1 MGEVV
6 LLSLTSAF
14 NPTLIAVITVMLL
27 LPNPGRLM
35 LGYWLGAMVT
45 SVTLGLVIVFS
56 LHNPSVVSTTKK
68 TISPLADIVLGG
80 LALFVALMLA
90 QARDKRLAARR
101 AKRKQNKKTPRWQ
114 HALREGNARTTFVI
128 GAALTLPG
136 ASYLA
141 GLDRLNKLNYS
152 TAATV
157 LTVLAFNFVMLIL
170 LEAPLIAFAIA
181 PARTPRAVDQAKM
194 WAGRHGRQ
202 LAVRGLAIIGAALV
216 AKGII
221 GLLL

>member
-1 MGEVV
+1 VGEIV
-6 LLSLTSAF
+6 LLSLASAF

-35 LGYWLGAMVT
+35 LGYWVGAMLT
-45 SVTLGLVIVFS
+45 SVTLGLLIVFS
-56 LHNPSVVSTTKK
+56 LHGSSAVSITKK
-68 TISPLADIVLGG
+68 TVSPLADIALGG
-80 LALFVALMLA
+80 LALVVALMLA
-90 QARDKRLAARR
+90 QARDKRFAARR

-114 HALREGNARTTFVI
+114 RALREGNAKTTFVI

-141 GLDRLNKLNYS
+141 GLVRLSKLDYS

-157 LTVLAFNFVMLIL
+157 SVMLAFNLVMLIL
-170 LEAPLIAFAIA
+170 LEAPLIAFAVA
-181 PARTPRAVDQAKM
+181 PSWTPSAVDQAKA
-194 WAGRHGRQ
+194 WAGRRGRQ
-202 LAVRGLAIIGAALV
+202 LATRGLAIIGAALV
-216 AKGII
+216 VKGII